1 MPAIRPLERCARP
14 ELDSV
19 WRAGGH
25 AGGGDAAMLHCE
37 QCGCS
42 GELGMGW
49 VTFVRADADEGDDTP
64 WTGEYCPP
72 CAAARFG
79 YRPGRRREIRLR
91 LGAGVEARRRPN
103 PRPTH
108 VAAPLRTWL
117 NAGSS
122 PDQER
127 QRREAGR

>member
-1 MPAIRPLERCARP
+1 MACP
-14 ELDSV
+14 
-19 WRAGGH
+19 GGTP
-25 AGGGDAAMLHCE
+25 GGGDAAMLHCG

-79 YRPGRRREIRLR
+79 YRPDVAEKYVCVWEPVSKLADDRTRDRL
-91 LGAGVEARRRPN
+91 A
-103 PRPTH
+103 
-108 VAAPLRTWL
+108 
-117 NAGSS
+117 
-122 PDQER
+122 
-127 QRREAGR
+127 